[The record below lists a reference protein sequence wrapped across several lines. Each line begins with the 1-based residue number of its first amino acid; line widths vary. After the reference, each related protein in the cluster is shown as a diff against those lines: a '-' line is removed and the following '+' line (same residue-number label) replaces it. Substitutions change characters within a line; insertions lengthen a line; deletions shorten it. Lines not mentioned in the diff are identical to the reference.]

1 MLRPDLASNLRM
13 RDRTSSLLVC
23 RCSPVRVAAASVCT
37 PEYADGDGRCAD
49 CGGERSGGDGECADS
64 DGGCA
69 NGRIGDA
76 GCLINESCSTG
87 DDDGSIADAGR
98 LINKSCSTGDD
109 DESIADAGCL
119 INESCSTGDDDES
132 MAAISVRDAGCLI
145 NESCSNDDDDDDDD
159 GSIAGAGCLINESCS
174 TDGGNGSTA
183 LIARLP
189 ARLRAFVVRFFTF
202 SSTISV
208 AHSPT
213 PDLADN
219 SGAVA
224 HCCPPPAVEQAAP
237 VDSLCVCFK
246 ESAKES
252 RGAGVTK
259 LHGSTPSCEQPREV
273 RGLAEMLG

>member
-1 MLRPDLASNLRM
+1 MLRSDLASNLRM

-23 RCSPVRVAAASVCT
+23 QCSPVLVAAASVCT
-37 PEYADGDGRCAD
+37 TEYADGDRRCAD

-76 GCLINESCSTG
+76 GCL
-87 DDDGSIADAGR
+87 
-98 LINKSCSTGDD
+98 
-109 DESIADAGCL
+109 
-119 INESCSTGDDDES
+119 
-132 MAAISVRDAGCLI
+132 V
-145 NESCSNDDDDDDDD
+145 NESCSNDDDD
-159 GSIAGAGCLINESCS
+159 GSIAGPGRLINESCS

-189 ARLRAFVVRFFTF
+189 ARLRAFVVSFFTF
-202 SSTISV
+202 SSAISF